1 MKPIWKWIIG
11 ILLLLIIGVVC
22 VGWYYSRNWKP
33 LVEEKLKETVAKSTN
48 GLYSLKYDDLDLN
61 ITLGNATLKNAE
73 LIPDSAV
80 YQRMVQA
87 KEAPNSRFHIK
98 LSSLKVRRFNIWDI
112 IKNRK
117 LYIKRIEF
125 DSPDIHMMSERHAYN
140 DTIQPKETKTL
151 YDNIKDVFS
160 SINVKDIEIENVK
173 FKFSKIEE
181 GKSSD
186 IVLDSVG
193 IKVHDILV
201 DEASIKDTTRLFYTK
216 MVEVEVPKFSYDLSN
231 GIYRAKFDRLVLNT
245 QDQNVLLTKAEYA
258 PKMSKAAYFKA
269 RNENI
274 TMAVMKFDTLRFEK
288 LDFKELI
295 DNQQT
300 IAQNVQI
307 KNGSVSLYN
316 DKRYPKKSVSKVGK
330 SPHQQLM
337 KAKQLIRIDTVFVD
351 NVDVL
356 YGEMS
361 GKFHKEGVI
370 TFTNAKGTLTN
381 VTNDSTHLIK
391 DKMMRANLSANIMGS
406 GLLSAQFG
414 FDMLSKDGYHT
425 YKGTLG
431 SMQAPA
437 FNKIL
442 TPLLNVG
449 IKSGNIRKVSFNMQ
463 GNDHRNWGD
472 FRFDYDHLK
481 VDLLN
486 SMGEDMSRTRKGIL
500 SFVVNNILINDS
512 NPDANEKYHIG
523 KINYRRVPEHTFFK
537 TLWQSLLEGIKQCA
551 GIRKEREAKLMGAA
565 ETGKE
570 VVDETKGVIK
580 KTGNFFKGLFKKKDK
595 GEEEEKKD
603 EKKK

>member
-11 ILLLLIIGVVC
+11 ILAFLILAILGI
-22 VGWYYSRNWKP
+22 GWYYSRHWKP
-33 LVEEKLKETVAKSTN
+33 IVETKLKETVSKATD

-61 ITLGNATLKNAE
+61 VALGNVTLKNAE

-80 YQRMVQA
+80 YRQMVLS
-87 KEAPNSRFHIK
+87 KEAPNSRYHIK
-98 LSSLKVRRFNIWDI
+98 LAALKIRRFNIWDV

-117 LYIKRIEF
+117 LYIKEINF
-125 DSPDIHMMSERHAYN
+125 DSPDIHMISERHAYN
-140 DTIQPKETKTL
+140 DTIQPKQSKTL

-160 SINVKDIEIENVK
+160 SINVRDINIDNVK

-186 IVLDSVG
+186 ILLDSIG

-201 DEASIKDTTRLFYTK
+201 DQASIHDTTRLFYTK
-216 MVEVEVPKFSYDLSN
+216 MVEVEVPKFEYELSN
-231 GIYRAKFDRLVLNT
+231 GIYKAKFDHLIMNT
-245 QDQNVLLTKAEYA
+245 RDQNVLLTKVEYA
-258 PKMSKAAYFKA
+258 PKMSKAAYFRA

-300 IAQNVQI
+300 ISQHVQI

-316 DKRYPKKSVSKVGK
+316 DKRYPKKSSSKIGK
-330 SPHQQLM
+330 SPQQQLM
-337 KAKQLIRIDTVFVD
+337 KVKQLIRIDTVFVD

-356 YGEMS
+356 YGEHS
-361 GKFHKEGVI
+361 AKYNKEGII
-370 TFTNAKGTLTN
+370 TFNHAKGTLTN
-381 VTNDSTHLIK
+381 VTNDSTLLVK
-391 DKMMRANLSANIMGS
+391 EKFMRADLQARIMNA
-406 GLLSAQFG
+406 GLLKIQFG
-414 FDMLSKDGYHT
+414 FDMLSKDGFHT
-425 YKGTLG
+425 YKGSLG
-431 SMQAPA
+431 RMQAPA

-442 TPLLNVG
+442 TPLLNAE
-449 IKSGNIRKVSFNMQ
+449 IASGNIRSISFNFQ
-463 GNDHRNWGD
+463 ANDYRNWGD

-481 VDLLN
+481 LN
-486 SMGEDMSRTRKGIL
+486 LMNAIDPGMSKTKKGVL

-523 KINYRRVPEHTFFK
+523 KVNYKRVPEHTFFK
-537 TLWQSLLEGIKQCA
+537 TLWQSLLDGIKQCA
-551 GIRKEREAKLMGAA
+551 GISKEREAKLLGAA
-565 ETGKE
+565 EKGKD

-580 KTGNFFKGLFKKKDK
+580 RTGNFFKGIFKKKDK
-595 GEEEEKKD
+595 EKEEEKN
-603 EKKK
+603 

>member
-11 ILLLLIIGVVC
+11 ILAFLILAILGI
-22 VGWYYSRNWKP
+22 GWYYSRNWKP
-33 LVEEKLKETVAKSTN
+33 IVEEKLKETVSKATD

-61 ITLGNATLKNAE
+61 VALGNVTIKNAE
-73 LIPDSAV
+73 LIPDSAI
-80 YQRMVQA
+80 YRKMVLS
-87 KEAPNSRFHIK
+87 KEAPNSRYHIK
-98 LSSLKVRRFNIWDI
+98 LAALKVRRFNIWDV

-117 LYIKRIEF
+117 LYIKEINF
-125 DSPDIHMMSERHAYN
+125 DSPDIHMISERHAYN
-140 DTIQPKETKTL
+140 DTIQPKQSKTL

-160 SINVKDIEIENVK
+160 SINVRDINIDNVK

-186 IVLDSVG
+186 ILLDSIG

-201 DEASIKDTTRLFYTK
+201 DQASIHDTTRLFYTK
-216 MVEVEVPKFSYDLSN
+216 MVEVEVPKFEYELSN
-231 GIYRAKFDRLVLNT
+231 GIYKAKFDHLIMNT
-245 QDQNVLLTKAEYA
+245 RDQNVLLTKVEYA

-300 IAQNVQI
+300 ISQHVQI

-316 DKRYPKKSVSKVGK
+316 DKRYPKKSSSKIGK
-330 SPHQQLM
+330 SPQQQLM
-337 KAKQLIRIDTVFVD
+337 KVKQLIRIDTVFVD

-356 YGEMS
+356 YGEHS
-361 GKFHKEGVI
+361 AKYNKEGII
-370 TFTNAKGTLTN
+370 TFNHAKGTLTN
-381 VTNDSTHLIK
+381 VTNDSTLLAK
-391 DKMMRANLSANIMGS
+391 DKFMRADLQARIMNA
-406 GLLSAQFG
+406 GLLKIQFG

-425 YKGTLG
+425 YKGSLG
-431 SMQAPA
+431 RMQAPA

-442 TPLLNVG
+442 TPLLNAE
-449 IKSGNIRKVSFNMQ
+449 IASGNIRSISFNYQ
-463 GNDHRNWGD
+463 ANDYRNWGD

-481 VDLLN
+481 LN
-486 SMGEDMSRTRKGIL
+486 LMNAIDPGMSKTKKGVL

-523 KINYRRVPEHTFFK
+523 KVNYKRVPEHTFFK
-537 TLWQSLLEGIKQCA
+537 TLWQSLLDGIKQCA
-551 GIRKEREAKLMGAA
+551 GISKEREAKLMGAA
-565 ETGKE
+565 EKGKD
-570 VVDETKGVIK
+570 VVDETKGVVK
-580 KTGNFFKGLFKKKDK
+580 RTGNFIKGLFKKKDK
-595 GEEEEKKD
+595 EKEEKKN
-603 EKKK
+603 

>member
-11 ILLLLIIGVVC
+11 IIAVLILAILGI
-22 VGWYYSRNWKP
+22 GWYYSRNWKP
-33 LVEEKLKETVAKSTN
+33 IVEEKLKETVSKATN

-61 ITLGNATLKNAE
+61 VALGNVTLKNAE
-73 LIPDSAV
+73 LIPDSAI
-80 YQRMVQA
+80 YRKMVLT
-87 KEAPNSRFHIK
+87 KEAPNSRYHIK
-98 LSSLKVRRFNIWDI
+98 LSALKVRRFNIWDV

-117 LYIKRIEF
+117 LYIKEINF
-125 DSPDIHMMSERHAYN
+125 DSPDIHMISERHAYN
-140 DTIQPKETKTL
+140 DTIQPKQPKTL

-160 SINVKDIEIENVK
+160 SINVRDINIDNVK

-186 IVLDSVG
+186 IVLDSIG

-201 DEASIKDTTRLFYTK
+201 DQASIHDTTRLFYTK
-216 MVEVEVPKFSYDLSN
+216 MVEVEVPKFEYELSN
-231 GIYRAKFDRLVLNT
+231 GIYKAKFDHLIMNT
-245 QDQNVLLTKAEYA
+245 QDQNVLLTKVEYA

-300 IAQNVQI
+300 IAQHVQI

-316 DKRYPKKSVSKVGK
+316 DKRYPKKSISKIGK
-330 SPHQQLM
+330 SPQQQLM
-337 KAKQLIRIDTVFVD
+337 KVKQLIRIDTVFVD

-356 YGEMS
+356 YGEHS
-361 GKFHKEGVI
+361 AKYNKEGVI
-370 TFTNAKGTLTN
+370 TFNHAKGTLTN
-381 VTNDSTHLIK
+381 VTNDSTLLAK
-391 DKMMRANLSANIMGS
+391 NKFMRADLQARIMNA
-406 GLLSAQFG
+406 GLLKIQFG

-425 YKGTLG
+425 YKGSLG
-431 SMQAPA
+431 RMQAPA

-442 TPLLNVG
+442 TPLLNAE
-449 IKSGNIRKVSFNMQ
+449 IASGNIRSISFNYQ
-463 GNDHRNWGD
+463 ANDYRNWGD

-481 VDLLN
+481 LN
-486 SMGEDMSRTRKGIL
+486 LMNAIDPGMSKTKKGVL

-523 KINYRRVPEHTFFK
+523 KVNYKRVPEHTFFK
-537 TLWQSLLEGIKQCA
+537 TLWQSLLDGIKQCA
-551 GIRKEREAKLMGAA
+551 GISKEREAKLMGAA
-565 ETGKE
+565 EKGKD
-570 VVDETKGVIK
+570 VVDETKGVVK
-580 KTGNFFKGLFKKKDK
+580 RTGNFIKGLFKKKDK
-595 GEEEEKKD
+595 EKEEKKN
-603 EKKK
+603 

>member
-11 ILLLLIIGVVC
+11 ILAFLILAILGI
-22 VGWYYSRNWKP
+22 GWYYSRNWKP
-33 LVEEKLKETVAKSTN
+33 IVETKLKETVSKATD

-61 ITLGNATLKNAE
+61 VALGNVTLKNAE

-80 YQRMVQA
+80 YRQMVLS
-87 KEAPNSRFHIK
+87 KEAPNSRYHIK
-98 LSSLKVRRFNIWDI
+98 LAALKVRRFNIWDV

-117 LYIKRIEF
+117 LYIKEINF
-125 DSPDIHMMSERHAYN
+125 DSPDIHMISERHAYN
-140 DTIQPKETKTL
+140 DTIQPKQSKTL

-160 SINVKDIEIENVK
+160 SINVRDINIDNVK

-186 IVLDSVG
+186 ILLDSIG

-201 DEASIKDTTRLFYTK
+201 DQASIHDTTRLFYTK
-216 MVEVEVPKFSYDLSN
+216 MVEVEVPKFEYELSN
-231 GIYRAKFDRLVLNT
+231 GIYKAKFDHLIMNT
-245 QDQNVLLTKAEYA
+245 RDQNVLLTKVEYA

-300 IAQNVQI
+300 ISQHVQI

-316 DKRYPKKSVSKVGK
+316 DKRYPKKSSSKIGK
-330 SPHQQLM
+330 SPQQQLM
-337 KAKQLIRIDTVFVD
+337 KVKQLIRIDTVFVD

-356 YGEMS
+356 YGEHS
-361 GKFHKEGVI
+361 AKYNKEGII
-370 TFTNAKGTLTN
+370 TFNQAKGTLTN
-381 VTNDSTHLIK
+381 VTNDSTLLAK
-391 DKMMRANLSANIMGS
+391 DKFMRADLQARIMNAGQ
-406 GLLSAQFG
+406 LKIQFG
-414 FDMLSKDGYHT
+414 FDMLSKDGFHT
-425 YKGTLG
+425 YKGSLG
-431 SMQAPA
+431 RMQAPA

-442 TPLLNVG
+442 TPLLNAE
-449 IKSGNIRKVSFNMQ
+449 IASGNIRSISFNFQ
-463 GNDHRNWGD
+463 ANDYRNWGD

-481 VDLLN
+481 LN
-486 SMGEDMSRTRKGIL
+486 LMNAIDPGMSKTKKGVL

-523 KINYRRVPEHTFFK
+523 KVNYKRVPEHTFFK
-537 TLWQSLLEGIKQCA
+537 TLWQSLLDGIKQCA
-551 GIRKEREAKLMGAA
+551 GISKEREAKLLGAA
-565 ETGKE
+565 EKGKD

-580 KTGNFFKGLFKKKDK
+580 RTGNFFKGIFKKKDK
-595 GEEEEKKD
+595 EKEEEKN
-603 EKKK
+603 

>member
-11 ILLLLIIGVVC
+11 ILAFLILAILGI
-22 VGWYYSRNWKP
+22 GWYYSRNWKP
-33 LVEEKLKETVAKSTN
+33 IVETKLKETVSKATD
-48 GLYSLKYDDLDLN
+48 GLYSLRYDDLDLN
-61 ITLGNATLKNAE
+61 VALGNVTLKNAE

-80 YQRMVQA
+80 YRQMVLS
-87 KEAPNSRFHIK
+87 KEAPNSRYHIK
-98 LSSLKVRRFNIWDI
+98 LSALKVRRFNIWDV

-117 LYIKRIEF
+117 LYIKEINF
-125 DSPDIHMMSERHAYN
+125 DSPDIHMISERHAYN
-140 DTIQPKETKTL
+140 DTIQPKQSKTL

-160 SINVKDIEIENVK
+160 SINVRDINIDNVK

-186 IVLDSVG
+186 ILLDSIG

-201 DEASIKDTTRLFYTK
+201 DQASIHDTTRLFYTK
-216 MVEVEVPKFSYDLSN
+216 MVEVEVPKFEYELSN
-231 GIYRAKFDRLVLNT
+231 GIYKAKFDHLIMNT
-245 QDQNVLLTKAEYA
+245 RDQNVLLTKVEYA

-300 IAQNVQI
+300 IAQHVQI

-316 DKRYPKKSVSKVGK
+316 DKRYPKKSSSKIGK
-330 SPHQQLM
+330 SPQQQLM
-337 KAKQLIRIDTVFVD
+337 KVKQLIRIDTVFVD

-356 YGEMS
+356 YGEHS
-361 GKFHKEGVI
+361 AKYNKEGII
-370 TFTNAKGTLTN
+370 TFNHAKGTLTN
-381 VTNDSTHLIK
+381 VTNDSTLLAK
-391 DKMMRANLSANIMGS
+391 DKYMRADLQARIMNA
-406 GLLSAQFG
+406 GLLKIQFG
-414 FDMLSKDGYHT
+414 FDMLSKDGFHT
-425 YKGTLG
+425 YKGSLG
-431 SMQAPA
+431 RMQAPA

-442 TPLLNVG
+442 TPLLNAE
-449 IKSGNIRKVSFNMQ
+449 IASGNIRSISFNFQ
-463 GNDHRNWGD
+463 ANDYRNWGD

-481 VDLLN
+481 LN
-486 SMGEDMSRTRKGIL
+486 LMNAIDPGMSKTKKGVL

-523 KINYRRVPEHTFFK
+523 KVNYKRVPEHTFFK
-537 TLWQSLLEGIKQCA
+537 TLWQSLLDGIKQCA
-551 GIRKEREAKLMGAA
+551 GISKEREAKLLGAA
-565 ETGKE
+565 EKGKD

-580 KTGNFFKGLFKKKDK
+580 RTGNFFKGIFKKKDK
-595 GEEEEKKD
+595 EK
-603 EKKK
+603 EKN

>member
-11 ILLLLIIGVVC
+11 ILAFLILAILGI
-22 VGWYYSRNWKP
+22 GWYYSRNWKP
-33 LVEEKLKETVAKSTN
+33 IVETKLKETVSKATD

-61 ITLGNATLKNAE
+61 VALGNVTLKNAE

-80 YQRMVQA
+80 YRQMVLS
-87 KEAPNSRFHIK
+87 KEAPNSRYHIK
-98 LSSLKVRRFNIWDI
+98 LAALKVRRFNIWDV

-117 LYIKRIEF
+117 LYIKEINF
-125 DSPDIHMMSERHAYN
+125 DSPDIHMISERHAYN
-140 DTIQPKETKTL
+140 DTIQPKQSKTL

-160 SINVKDIEIENVK
+160 SINVRDINIDNVK

-186 IVLDSVG
+186 ILLDSIG

-201 DEASIKDTTRLFYTK
+201 DQASIHDTTRLFYTK
-216 MVEVEVPKFSYDLSN
+216 MVEVEVPKFEYELSN
-231 GIYRAKFDRLVLNT
+231 GIYKAKFDHLIMNT
-245 QDQNVLLTKAEYA
+245 RDQNVLLTKVEYA

-300 IAQNVQI
+300 ISQHVQI

-316 DKRYPKKSVSKVGK
+316 DKRYPKKSSSKIGK
-330 SPHQQLM
+330 SPQQQLM
-337 KAKQLIRIDTVFVD
+337 KVKQLIRIDTVFVD

-356 YGEMS
+356 YGEHS
-361 GKFHKEGVI
+361 AKYNKEGII
-370 TFTNAKGTLTN
+370 TFNHAKGTLTN
-381 VTNDSTHLIK
+381 VTNDSTLLAK
-391 DKMMRANLSANIMGS
+391 DKFMRADLQARIMDA
-406 GLLSAQFG
+406 GLLKIQFG
-414 FDMLSKDGYHT
+414 FDMLSKDGFHT
-425 YKGTLG
+425 YKGSLG
-431 SMQAPA
+431 RMQAPA

-442 TPLLNVG
+442 TPLLNAE
-449 IKSGNIRKVSFNMQ
+449 IASGNIRSISFNFQ
-463 GNDHRNWGD
+463 ANDYRNWGD

-481 VDLLN
+481 LN
-486 SMGEDMSRTRKGIL
+486 LMNAIDPGMSKTKKGVL

-523 KINYRRVPEHTFFK
+523 KVNYKRVPEHTFFK
-537 TLWQSLLEGIKQCA
+537 TLWQSLLDGIKQCA
-551 GIRKEREAKLMGAA
+551 GISKEREAKLLGAA
-565 ETGKE
+565 EKGKD

-580 KTGNFFKGLFKKKDK
+580 RTGNFFKGIFKKKDK
-595 GEEEEKKD
+595 EKEEEKN
-603 EKKK
+603 

>member
-11 ILLLLIIGVVC
+11 ILAFLILAILGI
-22 VGWYYSRNWKP
+22 GWYYSRNWKP
-33 LVEEKLKETVAKSTN
+33 IVETKLKETVSKATD

-61 ITLGNATLKNAE
+61 VALGNVTLKNAE

-80 YQRMVQA
+80 YRQMVLS
-87 KEAPNSRFHIK
+87 KEAPNSRYHIK
-98 LSSLKVRRFNIWDI
+98 LAALKVRRFNIWDV

-117 LYIKRIEF
+117 LYIKEINF
-125 DSPDIHMMSERHAYN
+125 DSPDIHMISERHAYN
-140 DTIQPKETKTL
+140 DTIQPKQSKTL

-160 SINVKDIEIENVK
+160 SINVRDINIDNVK

-186 IVLDSVG
+186 ILLDSIG
-193 IKVHDILV
+193 IKVHDVLV
-201 DEASIKDTTRLFYTK
+201 DQASIHDTTRLFYTK
-216 MVEVEVPKFSYDLSN
+216 MVEVEVPKFEYELSN
-231 GIYRAKFDRLVLNT
+231 GIYKAKFDHLIMNT
-245 QDQNVLLTKAEYA
+245 RDQNVLLTKVEYA

-300 IAQNVQI
+300 ISQHVQI

-316 DKRYPKKSVSKVGK
+316 DKRYPKKSSSKIGK
-330 SPHQQLM
+330 SPQQQLM
-337 KAKQLIRIDTVFVD
+337 KVKQLIRIDTVFVD

-356 YGEMS
+356 YGEHS
-361 GKFHKEGVI
+361 AKYNKEGII
-370 TFTNAKGTLTN
+370 TFNHAKGTLTN
-381 VTNDSTHLIK
+381 VTNDSTLLAK
-391 DKMMRANLSANIMGS
+391 DKFMRADLQARIMNA
-406 GLLSAQFG
+406 GLLKIQFG
-414 FDMLSKDGYHT
+414 FDMLSKDGFHT
-425 YKGTLG
+425 YKGSLG
-431 SMQAPA
+431 RMQAPA

-442 TPLLNVG
+442 TPLLNAE
-449 IKSGNIRKVSFNMQ
+449 IASGNIRSISFNFQ
-463 GNDHRNWGD
+463 ANDYRNWGD

-481 VDLLN
+481 LN
-486 SMGEDMSRTRKGIL
+486 LMNAIDPGMSKTKKGVL

-523 KINYRRVPEHTFFK
+523 KVNYKRVPEHTFFK
-537 TLWQSLLEGIKQCA
+537 TLWQSLLDGIKQCA
-551 GIRKEREAKLMGAA
+551 GISKEREAKLLGAA
-565 ETGKE
+565 EKGKD

-580 KTGNFFKGLFKKKDK
+580 RTGNFFKGIFKKKDK
-595 GEEEEKKD
+595 EKAEEKN
-603 EKKK
+603 

>member
-11 ILLLLIIGVVC
+11 ILAFLILAILGI
-22 VGWYYSRNWKP
+22 GWYYSRNWKP
-33 LVEEKLKETVAKSTN
+33 IVETKLKETVSKATD

-61 ITLGNATLKNAE
+61 VALGNVTLKNAE

-80 YQRMVQA
+80 YRQMVHS
-87 KEAPNSRFHIK
+87 KEAPNSRYHIK
-98 LSSLKVRRFNIWDI
+98 LSALKVRRFNIWDV

-117 LYIKRIEF
+117 LYIKEINF
-125 DSPDIHMMSERHAYN
+125 DSPDIHMISERHAYN
-140 DTIQPKETKTL
+140 DTIQPKQSKTL

-160 SINVKDIEIENVK
+160 SINVRDINIDNVK

-186 IVLDSVG
+186 ILLDSIG

-201 DEASIKDTTRLFYTK
+201 DQASIHDTTRLFYTK
-216 MVEVEVPKFSYDLSN
+216 MVEVEVPKFEYELSN
-231 GIYRAKFDRLVLNT
+231 GIYKAKFDHLIMNT
-245 QDQNVLLTKAEYA
+245 RDQNVLLTKVEYA

-274 TMAVMKFDTLRFEK
+274 TMAVLKFDTLRFEK

-300 IAQNVQI
+300 IAQHVQI

-316 DKRYPKKSVSKVGK
+316 DKRYPKKSVSKIGK
-330 SPHQQLM
+330 SPQQQLM
-337 KAKQLIRIDTVFVD
+337 KVKQLIRIDTVFVD

-356 YGEMS
+356 YGEHS
-361 GKFHKEGVI
+361 AKYNKEGII
-370 TFTNAKGTLTN
+370 TFNHAKGTLTN
-381 VTNDSTHLIK
+381 VTNDSTLLAK
-391 DKMMRANLSANIMGS
+391 DKFMRADLQARIMNA
-406 GLLSAQFG
+406 GLLKIQFG
-414 FDMLSKDGYHT
+414 FDMLSKDGFHT
-425 YKGTLG
+425 YKGSLG
-431 SMQAPA
+431 RMQAPA

-442 TPLLNVG
+442 TPLLNAE
-449 IKSGNIRKVSFNMQ
+449 IASGNIRSISFNFQ
-463 GNDHRNWGD
+463 ANDYRNWGD

-481 VDLLN
+481 LN
-486 SMGEDMSRTRKGIL
+486 LMNAIDPGMSKTKKGVL

-523 KINYRRVPEHTFFK
+523 KVNYKRVPEHTFFK
-537 TLWQSLLEGIKQCA
+537 TLWQSLLDGIKQCA
-551 GIRKEREAKLMGAA
+551 GISKEREAKLLGAA
-565 ETGKE
+565 EKGKD

-580 KTGNFFKGLFKKKDK
+580 RTGNFFKGIFKKKDK
-595 GEEEEKKD
+595 EKEEKKN
-603 EKKK
+603 

>member
-11 ILLLLIIGVVC
+11 IVVVIIVAIIG

-33 LVEEKLKETVAKSTN
+33 IVETKLKETVTNATN

-61 ITLGNATLKNAE
+61 VALGNVTLKNAE

-80 YQRMVQA
+80 YKRMVLS
-87 KEAPNSRFHIK
+87 KEAPNSRYHIK
-98 LSSLKVRRFNIWDI
+98 LSALKVRRFSIWDV

-117 LYIKRIEF
+117 LYIKEINF
-125 DSPDIHMMSERHAYN
+125 DSPDIHMISERHAYN
-140 DTIQPKETKTL
+140 DTIQPKQSKTL

-160 SINVKDIEIENVK
+160 SINVRDIHIDNIK

-186 IVLDSVG
+186 IELDSIG

-201 DEASIKDTTRLFYTK
+201 DQASIHDTTRLFYTK
-216 MVEVEVPKFSYDLSN
+216 MVEVDVPKFEYELSN
-231 GIYRAKFDRLVLNT
+231 GIYKAKFDRLLMNT
-245 QDQNVLLTKAEYA
+245 RDQNVLLTKVEYA
-258 PKMSKAAYFKA
+258 PKMNKATYFKA
-269 RNENI
+269 RNQNI

-300 IAQNVQI
+300 IAQHVQI

-316 DKRYPKKSVSKVGK
+316 DKRYPKKSASKIGK

-337 KAKQLIRIDTVFVD
+337 KVKQLIRIDTVYVD
-351 NVDVL
+351 NIDVL
-356 YGEMS
+356 YGEYS
-361 GKFHKEGVI
+361 AKFHKEGVI
-370 TFTNAKGTLTN
+370 TFNKARGTLTN
-381 VTNDSTHLIK
+381 VTNDSTLLAK
-391 DKMMRANLSANIMGS
+391 NKFMRADLQAKIMNS
-406 GLLSAQFG
+406 GLLKIQFG

-425 YKGTLG
+425 YKGSLG
-431 SMQAPA
+431 RMQATS

-442 TPLLNVG
+442 TPLLNAE
-449 IKSGNIRKVSFNMQ
+449 ISSGNIRSISFNFQ
-463 GNDHRNWGD
+463 ANDYRNWGD

-481 VDLLN
+481 LNLMNAVDP
-486 SMGEDMSRTRKGIL
+486 GMSKTKKGVL

-523 KINYRRVPEHTFFK
+523 KVNYKRVPEHTFFK
-537 TLWQSLLEGIKQCA
+537 TMWQSLLDGIKQCA
-551 GIRKEREAKLMGAA
+551 GISKEREAKLMGAA
-565 ETGKE
+565 EKGKE
-570 VVDETKGVIK
+570 VMEETKGVIK
-580 KTGNFFKGLFKKKDK
+580 KTGKFFKGLFKKKDK
-595 GEEEEKKD
+595 KEEENEN
-603 EKKK
+603 

>member
-11 ILLLLIIGVVC
+11 IIAVLILAILGI
-22 VGWYYSRNWKP
+22 GWYYSRNWKP
-33 LVEEKLKETVAKSTN
+33 IVEEKLKETVSKATN

-61 ITLGNATLKNAE
+61 VALGNVTLKNAE
-73 LIPDSAV
+73 LIPDSAI
-80 YQRMVQA
+80 YRKMVLT
-87 KEAPNSRFHIK
+87 KEAPNSRYHIK
-98 LSSLKVRRFNIWDI
+98 LSALKVRRFNIWDI

-117 LYIKRIEF
+117 LYIKEINF
-125 DSPDIHMMSERHAYN
+125 DSPDIHMISERHAYN
-140 DTIQPKETKTL
+140 DTIQPKQPKTL

-160 SINVKDIEIENVK
+160 SINVRDINIDNVK

-186 IVLDSVG
+186 IVLDSIG

-201 DEASIKDTTRLFYTK
+201 DKASIHDTTRLFYTK
-216 MVEVEVPKFSYDLSN
+216 MVEVEVPKFEYELSN
-231 GIYRAKFDRLVLNT
+231 GIYKAKFDHLIMNT
-245 QDQNVLLTKAEYA
+245 QDQNVLLTKVEYA

-300 IAQNVQI
+300 IAQHVQI

-316 DKRYPKKSVSKVGK
+316 DKRYPKKSVSKIGK
-330 SPHQQLM
+330 SPQQQLM
-337 KAKQLIRIDTVFVD
+337 KVKQLIRIDTVFVD

-356 YGEMS
+356 YGEHS
-361 GKFHKEGVI
+361 AKYNKEGII
-370 TFTNAKGTLTN
+370 TFNNAKGTLTN
-381 VTNDSTHLIK
+381 VTNDSTLLAK
-391 DKMMRANLSANIMGS
+391 NKFMRADLQARAMNA
-406 GLLSAQFG
+406 GLLKIQFG

-425 YKGTLG
+425 YKGSLG
-431 SMQAPA
+431 RMQAPA

-442 TPLLNVG
+442 TPLLNAE
-449 IKSGNIRKVSFNMQ
+449 IASGNIRSISFNYQ
-463 GNDHRNWGD
+463 ANDYRNWGD

-481 VDLLN
+481 LDLMNAVDP
-486 SMGEDMSRTRKGIL
+486 GMSKTKKGVL

-523 KINYRRVPEHTFFK
+523 KVNYKRVPEHTFFK
-537 TLWQSLLEGIKQCA
+537 TLWQSLLDGIKQCA
-551 GIRKEREAKLMGAA
+551 GISKEREAKLMGAA
-565 ETGKE
+565 EKGKD
-570 VVDETKGVIK
+570 VVDETKGVVK
-580 KTGNFFKGLFKKKDK
+580 RTGNFIKGLFKKKDK
-595 GEEEEKKD
+595 EKEEKKN
-603 EKKK
+603 

>member
-11 ILLLLIIGVVC
+11 ILAFLILAILGI
-22 VGWYYSRNWKP
+22 GWYYSRNWKP
-33 LVEEKLKETVAKSTN
+33 IVETKLKETVSKATD

-61 ITLGNATLKNAE
+61 VALGNVTLKNAE

-80 YQRMVQA
+80 YRQMVLS
-87 KEAPNSRFHIK
+87 KEAPNSRYHIK
-98 LSSLKVRRFNIWDI
+98 LAALKVRRFNIWDV

-117 LYIKRIEF
+117 LYIKEINF
-125 DSPDIHMMSERHAYN
+125 DSPDIHMISERHAYN
-140 DTIQPKETKTL
+140 DTIQPKQSKTL

-160 SINVKDIEIENVK
+160 SINVRDINIDNVK

-186 IVLDSVG
+186 ILLDSIG

-201 DEASIKDTTRLFYTK
+201 DQASIHDTTRLFYTK
-216 MVEVEVPKFSYDLSN
+216 MVEVEVPKFEYELSN
-231 GIYRAKFDRLVLNT
+231 GIYKAKFDHLIMNT
-245 QDQNVLLTKAEYA
+245 RDQNVLLTKVEYA

-300 IAQNVQI
+300 ISQHVQI

-316 DKRYPKKSVSKVGK
+316 DKRYPKKSSSKIGK
-330 SPHQQLM
+330 SPQQQLM
-337 KAKQLIRIDTVFVD
+337 KVKQLIRIDTVFVD

-356 YGEMS
+356 YGEHS
-361 GKFHKEGVI
+361 AKYNKEGII
-370 TFTNAKGTLTN
+370 TFNHAKGTLTN
-381 VTNDSTHLIK
+381 VTNDSTLLAK
-391 DKMMRANLSANIMGS
+391 DKFMRADLQARIMNA
-406 GLLSAQFG
+406 GLLKIQFG
-414 FDMLSKDGYHT
+414 FDMLSKDGFHT
-425 YKGTLG
+425 YKGSLG
-431 SMQAPA
+431 RMQAPA

-442 TPLLNVG
+442 TPLLNAE
-449 IKSGNIRKVSFNMQ
+449 IASGNIRSISFNFQ
-463 GNDHRNWGD
+463 ANDYRNWGD

-481 VDLLN
+481 LN
-486 SMGEDMSRTRKGIL
+486 LMNAIDPGMSKTKKGVL

-523 KINYRRVPEHTFFK
+523 KVNYKRVPEHTFFK
-537 TLWQSLLEGIKQCA
+537 TLWQSLLDGIKQCA
-551 GIRKEREAKLMGAA
+551 GISKEREAKLLGAA
-565 ETGKE
+565 EKGKD

-580 KTGNFFKGLFKKKDK
+580 RTGNFFKGIFKKKDK
-595 GEEEEKKD
+595 EKEEEKN
-603 EKKK
+603 

>member
-11 ILLLLIIGVVC
+11 IIAVLILAILGI
-22 VGWYYSRNWKP
+22 GWYYSRNWKP
-33 LVEEKLKETVAKSTN
+33 IVEEKLKETVSKATN

-61 ITLGNATLKNAE
+61 VALGNVTLKNAE
-73 LIPDSAV
+73 LIPDSAI
-80 YQRMVQA
+80 YRKMVLT
-87 KEAPNSRFHIK
+87 KEAPNSRYHIK
-98 LSSLKVRRFNIWDI
+98 LSALKVRRFNIWDV

-117 LYIKRIEF
+117 LYIKEINF
-125 DSPDIHMMSERHAYN
+125 DSPDIHMISERHAYN
-140 DTIQPKETKTL
+140 DTIQPQQSKTL

-160 SINVKDIEIENVK
+160 SINVRDIHIDNVK

-186 IVLDSVG
+186 IVLDSIG

-201 DEASIKDTTRLFYTK
+201 DQASIHDTTRLFYTK
-216 MVEVEVPKFSYDLSN
+216 MVEVEVPKFEYELSN
-231 GIYRAKFDRLVLNT
+231 GIYKAKFDHLIMNT
-245 QDQNVLLTKAEYA
+245 QDQNVLLTKVEYA

-300 IAQNVQI
+300 IAQHVQI

-316 DKRYPKKSVSKVGK
+316 DKRYPKKSVSKIGK
-330 SPHQQLM
+330 SPQQQLM
-337 KAKQLIRIDTVFVD
+337 KVKQLIRIDTVFVD

-356 YGEMS
+356 YGEHS
-361 GKFHKEGVI
+361 AKYNKEGVI
-370 TFTNAKGTLTN
+370 TFNHAKGTLTN
-381 VTNDSTHLIK
+381 VTNDSTLLAK
-391 DKMMRANLSANIMGS
+391 NKFMRADLQARIMNA
-406 GLLSAQFG
+406 GLLKIQFG

-425 YKGTLG
+425 YKGSLG
-431 SMQAPA
+431 RMQAPA

-442 TPLLNVG
+442 TPLLNAE
-449 IKSGNIRKVSFNMQ
+449 IASGNIRSISFNYQ
-463 GNDHRNWGD
+463 ANDYRNWGD

-481 VDLLN
+481 LN
-486 SMGEDMSRTRKGIL
+486 LMNAIDPGMSKTKKGVL

-523 KINYRRVPEHTFFK
+523 KVNYKRVPEHTFFK
-537 TLWQSLLEGIKQCA
+537 TLWQSLLDGIKQCA
-551 GIRKEREAKLMGAA
+551 GISKEREAKLMGAA
-565 ETGKE
+565 EKGKD
-570 VVDETKGVIK
+570 VVDETKGVVK
-580 KTGNFFKGLFKKKDK
+580 RTGNFIKGLFKKKDK
-595 GEEEEKKD
+595 EKEEKKN
-603 EKKK
+603 

>member
-11 ILLLLIIGVVC
+11 ILAFLILAILGI
-22 VGWYYSRNWKP
+22 GWYYSRNWKP
-33 LVEEKLKETVAKSTN
+33 IVETKLKETVSKATD

-61 ITLGNATLKNAE
+61 VALGNVTLKNAE

-80 YQRMVQA
+80 YRQMVLS
-87 KEAPNSRFHIK
+87 KEAPNSRYHIK
-98 LSSLKVRRFNIWDI
+98 LAALKVRRFNIWDV

-117 LYIKRIEF
+117 LYIKEINF
-125 DSPDIHMMSERHAYN
+125 DSPDIHMISERHAYN
-140 DTIQPKETKTL
+140 DTIQPKQSKTL

-160 SINVKDIEIENVK
+160 SINVRDINIDNVK

-186 IVLDSVG
+186 ILLDSIG

-201 DEASIKDTTRLFYTK
+201 DQASIHDTTRLFYTK
-216 MVEVEVPKFSYDLSN
+216 MVEVEVPKFEYELSN
-231 GIYRAKFDRLVLNT
+231 GIYKAKFDHLIMNT
-245 QDQNVLLTKAEYA
+245 RDQNVLLTKVEYA

-300 IAQNVQI
+300 ISQHVQI

-316 DKRYPKKSVSKVGK
+316 DKRYPKKSSSKIGN
-330 SPHQQLM
+330 SPQQQLM
-337 KAKQLIRIDTVFVD
+337 KVKQLIRIDTVFVD

-356 YGEMS
+356 YGEHS
-361 GKFHKEGVI
+361 AKYNKEGII
-370 TFTNAKGTLTN
+370 TFNHAKGTLTN
-381 VTNDSTHLIK
+381 VTNDSTLLAK
-391 DKMMRANLSANIMGS
+391 DKFMRADLQAKIMNA
-406 GLLSAQFG
+406 GLLKIQFG
-414 FDMLSKDGYHT
+414 FDMLSKDGFHT
-425 YKGTLG
+425 YKGSLG
-431 SMQAPA
+431 RMQAPA

-442 TPLLNVG
+442 TPLLNAE
-449 IKSGNIRKVSFNMQ
+449 IASGNIRSISFNFQ
-463 GNDHRNWGD
+463 ANDYRNWGD

-481 VDLLN
+481 LN
-486 SMGEDMSRTRKGIL
+486 LMNAIDPGMSKTKKGVL

-523 KINYRRVPEHTFFK
+523 KVNYKRVPEHTFFK
-537 TLWQSLLEGIKQCA
+537 TLWQSLLDGIKQCA
-551 GIRKEREAKLMGAA
+551 GISKEREAKLLGAA
-565 ETGKE
+565 EKGKD

-580 KTGNFFKGLFKKKDK
+580 RTGNFFKGIFKKKDK
-595 GEEEEKKD
+595 EKEEEKN
-603 EKKK
+603 

>member
-11 ILLLLIIGVVC
+11 IVVVIIVAIIG

-33 LVEEKLKETVAKSTN
+33 IVETKLKETVTNATN

-61 ITLGNATLKNAE
+61 VTLGNVTLKNAE

-80 YQRMVQA
+80 YKRMVLS
-87 KEAPNSRFHIK
+87 KEAPNSRYHIK
-98 LSSLKVRRFNIWDI
+98 LSALKVRRFNIWDV

-117 LYIKRIEF
+117 LYIKEINF
-125 DSPDIHMMSERHAYN
+125 DSPDIHMISERHAYN
-140 DTIQPKETKTL
+140 DTIQPKQSKTL

-160 SINVKDIEIENVK
+160 SINVRDIHIDNIK

-186 IVLDSVG
+186 IELDSIG

-201 DEASIKDTTRLFYTK
+201 DQASIHDTTRLFYTK
-216 MVEVEVPKFSYDLSN
+216 MVEVDVPKFEYELSN
-231 GIYRAKFDRLVLNT
+231 GIYKAKFDRLLMNT
-245 QDQNVLLTKAEYA
+245 RDQNVLLTKVEYA
-258 PKMSKAAYFKA
+258 PKMNKATYFKA
-269 RNENI
+269 RNQNI

-300 IAQNVQI
+300 IAQHVQI

-316 DKRYPKKSVSKVGK
+316 DKRYPKKSASKIGK

-337 KAKQLIRIDTVFVD
+337 KVKQLIRIDTVYVD
-351 NVDVL
+351 NIDVL
-356 YGEMS
+356 YGEYS
-361 GKFHKEGVI
+361 AKFHKEGVI
-370 TFTNAKGTLTN
+370 TFNKARGTLTN
-381 VTNDSTHLIK
+381 VTNDSTLLAK
-391 DKMMRANLSANIMGS
+391 NKFMRADLQAKIMNS
-406 GLLSAQFG
+406 GLLKIQFG

-425 YKGTLG
+425 YKGSLG
-431 SMQAPA
+431 RMQATS

-442 TPLLNVG
+442 TPLLNAE
-449 IKSGNIRKVSFNMQ
+449 ISSGNIRSISFNFQ
-463 GNDHRNWGD
+463 ANDYRNWGD

-481 VDLLN
+481 LNLMNAVDP
-486 SMGEDMSRTRKGIL
+486 GMSKTKKGVL

-523 KINYRRVPEHTFFK
+523 KVNYKRVPEHTFFK
-537 TLWQSLLEGIKQCA
+537 TMWQSLLDGIKQCA
-551 GIRKEREAKLMGAA
+551 GISKEREAKLMGAA
-565 ETGKE
+565 EKGKE
-570 VVDETKGVIK
+570 VMEETKGVIK
-580 KTGNFFKGLFKKKDK
+580 KTGKFFKGLFKKKDK
-595 GEEEEKKD
+595 KEEENKN
-603 EKKK
+603 

>member
-11 ILLLLIIGVVC
+11 IVVVIIVAIIG

-33 LVEEKLKETVAKSTN
+33 IVETKLKETVTNATN

-61 ITLGNATLKNAE
+61 VALGNVTLKNAE

-80 YQRMVQA
+80 YKRMVLS
-87 KEAPNSRFHIK
+87 KEAPNSRYHIK
-98 LSSLKVRRFNIWDI
+98 LSALKVRRFNIWDV

-117 LYIKRIEF
+117 LYIKEINF
-125 DSPDIHMMSERHAYN
+125 DSPDIHMISERHAYN
-140 DTIQPKETKTL
+140 DTIQPKQSKTL

-160 SINVKDIEIENVK
+160 SINVRDIHIDNIK

-186 IVLDSVG
+186 IELDSIG

-201 DEASIKDTTRLFYTK
+201 DQASIHDTTRLFYTK
-216 MVEVEVPKFSYDLSN
+216 MVEVDVPKFEYELSN
-231 GIYRAKFDRLVLNT
+231 GIYKAKFDRLLMNT
-245 QDQNVLLTKAEYA
+245 RDQNVLLTKVEYA
-258 PKMSKAAYFKA
+258 PKMNKATYFKA
-269 RNENI
+269 RNQNI

-300 IAQNVQI
+300 IAQHMQI

-316 DKRYPKKSVSKVGK
+316 DKRYPKKSASKIGK

-337 KAKQLIRIDTVFVD
+337 KVKQLIRIDTVYVD
-351 NVDVL
+351 NIDVL
-356 YGEMS
+356 YGEYS
-361 GKFHKEGVI
+361 AKFHKEGVI
-370 TFTNAKGTLTN
+370 TFNKARGTLTN
-381 VTNDSTHLIK
+381 VTNDSTLLAK
-391 DKMMRANLSANIMGS
+391 NKFMRADLQAKIMNS
-406 GLLSAQFG
+406 GLLKIQFG

-425 YKGTLG
+425 YKGNLG
-431 SMQAPA
+431 RMQATS

-442 TPLLNVG
+442 TPLLNAE
-449 IKSGNIRKVSFNMQ
+449 ISSGNIRSISFNFQ
-463 GNDHRNWGD
+463 ANDYRNWGD

-481 VDLLN
+481 LNLMNAVDP
-486 SMGEDMSRTRKGIL
+486 GMSKTKKGVL

-523 KINYRRVPEHTFFK
+523 KVNYKRVPEHTFFK
-537 TLWQSLLEGIKQCA
+537 TMWQSLLDGIKQCA
-551 GIRKEREAKLMGAA
+551 GISKEREAKLMGAA
-565 ETGKE
+565 EKGKE
-570 VVDETKGVIK
+570 VMEETKGVIK
-580 KTGNFFKGLFKKKDK
+580 KTGKFFKGLFKKKDK
-595 GEEEEKKD
+595 KEEENKN
-603 EKKK
+603 

>member
-11 ILLLLIIGVVC
+11 ILAFLILAILGI
-22 VGWYYSRNWKP
+22 GWYYSRNWKP
-33 LVEEKLKETVAKSTN
+33 IVETKLKETVSKATN
-48 GLYSLKYDDLDLN
+48 GLYSLRYDDLDLN
-61 ITLGNATLKNAE
+61 VALGNVTLKNAE

-80 YQRMVQA
+80 YRQMVLS
-87 KEAPNSRFHIK
+87 KEAPNSRYHIK
-98 LSSLKVRRFNIWDI
+98 LSALKVRRFNIWDV

-117 LYIKRIEF
+117 LYIKEINF
-125 DSPDIHMMSERHAYN
+125 DSPDIHMISERHAYN
-140 DTIQPKETKTL
+140 DTIQPKQSKTL

-160 SINVKDIEIENVK
+160 SINVRDINIDNVK

-186 IVLDSVG
+186 ILLDSIG

-201 DEASIKDTTRLFYTK
+201 DQASIHDTTRLFYTK
-216 MVEVEVPKFSYDLSN
+216 MVEVEVPKFEYELSN
-231 GIYRAKFDRLVLNT
+231 GIYKAKFDHLIMNT
-245 QDQNVLLTKAEYA
+245 RDQNVLLTKVEYA

-300 IAQNVQI
+300 IAQHVQI

-316 DKRYPKKSVSKVGK
+316 DKRYPKKSSSKIGK
-330 SPHQQLM
+330 SPQQQLM
-337 KAKQLIRIDTVFVD
+337 KVKQLIRIDTVFVD

-356 YGEMS
+356 YGEHS
-361 GKFHKEGVI
+361 AKYNKEGII
-370 TFTNAKGTLTN
+370 TFNHAKGTLTN
-381 VTNDSTHLIK
+381 VTNDSTLLAK
-391 DKMMRANLSANIMGS
+391 DKYMRADLQARIMNA
-406 GLLSAQFG
+406 GLLKIQFG
-414 FDMLSKDGYHT
+414 FDMLSKDGFHT
-425 YKGTLG
+425 YKGSLG
-431 SMQAPA
+431 RMQAPA

-442 TPLLNVG
+442 TPLLNAE
-449 IKSGNIRKVSFNMQ
+449 IASGNIRSIRFNFQ
-463 GNDHRNWGD
+463 ANDYRNWGD

-481 VDLLN
+481 LN
-486 SMGEDMSRTRKGIL
+486 LMNAIDPGMSKTKKGVL

-523 KINYRRVPEHTFFK
+523 KVNYKRVPEHTFFK
-537 TLWQSLLEGIKQCA
+537 TLWQSLLDGIKQCA
-551 GIRKEREAKLMGAA
+551 GISKEREAKLLGAA
-565 ETGKE
+565 EKGKD

-580 KTGNFFKGLFKKKDK
+580 RTGNFFKGIFKKKDK
-595 GEEEEKKD
+595 EKEEEKN
-603 EKKK
+603 

>member
-11 ILLLLIIGVVC
+11 ILAFLILAILGI
-22 VGWYYSRNWKP
+22 GWYYSRNWKP
-33 LVEEKLKETVAKSTN
+33 IVETKLKETVSKATD

-61 ITLGNATLKNAE
+61 VALGNVTLKNAE

-80 YQRMVQA
+80 YRQMVLS
-87 KEAPNSRFHIK
+87 KEAPNSRYHIK
-98 LSSLKVRRFNIWDI
+98 LAALKVRRFNIWDV

-117 LYIKRIEF
+117 LYIKEINF
-125 DSPDIHMMSERHAYN
+125 DSPDIHMISERHAYN
-140 DTIQPKETKTL
+140 DTIQPKQSKTL

-160 SINVKDIEIENVK
+160 SINVRDINIDNIK

-186 IVLDSVG
+186 ILLDSIG

-201 DEASIKDTTRLFYTK
+201 DQASIHDTTRLFYTK
-216 MVEVEVPKFSYDLSN
+216 MVEVEVPKFEYELSN
-231 GIYRAKFDRLVLNT
+231 GIYKAKFDHLIMNT
-245 QDQNVLLTKAEYA
+245 RDQNVLLTKVEYA

-300 IAQNVQI
+300 ISQHVQI

-316 DKRYPKKSVSKVGK
+316 DKRYPKKSSSKIGK
-330 SPHQQLM
+330 SPQQQLM
-337 KAKQLIRIDTVFVD
+337 KVKQLIRIDTVFVD

-356 YGEMS
+356 YGEHS
-361 GKFHKEGVI
+361 AKYNKEGII
-370 TFTNAKGTLTN
+370 TFNHAKGTLTN
-381 VTNDSTHLIK
+381 VTNDSTLLAK
-391 DKMMRANLSANIMGS
+391 DKFMRADLQARIMNA
-406 GLLSAQFG
+406 GLLKIQFG
-414 FDMLSKDGYHT
+414 FDMLSKDGFHT
-425 YKGTLG
+425 YKGSLG
-431 SMQAPA
+431 RMQAPA

-442 TPLLNVG
+442 TPLLNAE
-449 IKSGNIRKVSFNMQ
+449 IASGNIRSISFNFQ
-463 GNDHRNWGD
+463 ANDYRNWGD

-481 VDLLN
+481 LN
-486 SMGEDMSRTRKGIL
+486 LMNAIDPGMSKTKKGVL

-523 KINYRRVPEHTFFK
+523 KVNYKRVPEHTFFK
-537 TLWQSLLEGIKQCA
+537 TLWQSLLDGIKQCA
-551 GIRKEREAKLMGAA
+551 GISKEREAKLLGAA
-565 ETGKE
+565 EKGKD

-580 KTGNFFKGLFKKKDK
+580 RTGNFFKGIFKKKDK
-595 GEEEEKKD
+595 EKEEEKN
-603 EKKK
+603 

>member
-11 ILLLLIIGVVC
+11 IIAVLILAILGI
-22 VGWYYSRNWKP
+22 GWYYSRNWKP
-33 LVEEKLKETVAKSTN
+33 IVETKLKETVSKATD

-61 ITLGNATLKNAE
+61 VALGNVTLKNAE
-73 LIPDSAV
+73 LTPDSAV
-80 YQRMVQA
+80 YRQMVLS
-87 KEAPNSRFHIK
+87 KEAPNSRYHIK
-98 LSSLKVRRFNIWDI
+98 LAALKVRRFNIWDV

-117 LYIKRIEF
+117 LYIKEINF
-125 DSPDIHMMSERHAYN
+125 DSPDIHMISERHAYN
-140 DTIQPKETKTL
+140 DTIQPKQSKTL

-160 SINVKDIEIENVK
+160 SINVRDINIDNIK

-186 IVLDSVG
+186 ILLDSIG

-201 DEASIKDTTRLFYTK
+201 DQASIHDTTRLFYTK
-216 MVEVEVPKFSYDLSN
+216 MVEVEVPKFEYELSN
-231 GIYRAKFDRLVLNT
+231 GIYKAKFDHLIMNT
-245 QDQNVLLTKAEYA
+245 RDQNVLLTKVEYA

-300 IAQNVQI
+300 ISQHVQI

-316 DKRYPKKSVSKVGK
+316 DKRYPKKSSSKIGK
-330 SPHQQLM
+330 SPQQQLM
-337 KAKQLIRIDTVFVD
+337 KVKQLIRIDTVFVD

-356 YGEMS
+356 YGEHS
-361 GKFHKEGVI
+361 AKYNKEGII
-370 TFTNAKGTLTN
+370 TFNHAKGTLTN
-381 VTNDSTHLIK
+381 VTNDSTLLAK
-391 DKMMRANLSANIMGS
+391 DKFMRADLQARIMNA
-406 GLLSAQFG
+406 GLLKIQFG
-414 FDMLSKDGYHT
+414 FDMLSKDGFHT
-425 YKGTLG
+425 YKGSLG
-431 SMQAPA
+431 RMQAPA

-442 TPLLNVG
+442 TPLLNAE
-449 IKSGNIRKVSFNMQ
+449 IASGNIRSISFNFQ
-463 GNDHRNWGD
+463 ANDYRNWGD

-481 VDLLN
+481 LN
-486 SMGEDMSRTRKGIL
+486 LMNAIDPGMSKTKKGVL

-523 KINYRRVPEHTFFK
+523 KVNYKRVPEHTFFK
-537 TLWQSLLEGIKQCA
+537 TLWQSLLDGIKQCA
-551 GIRKEREAKLMGAA
+551 GISKEREAKLLGAA
-565 ETGKE
+565 EKGKD

-580 KTGNFFKGLFKKKDK
+580 RTGNFFKGIFKKKDK
-595 GEEEEKKD
+595 EK
-603 EKKK
+603 EKN

>member
-11 ILLLLIIGVVC
+11 ILAFLILAILGI
-22 VGWYYSRNWKP
+22 GWYYSRNWKP
-33 LVEEKLKETVAKSTN
+33 IVETKLKETVSKATD

-61 ITLGNATLKNAE
+61 VALGNVTLKNAE

-80 YQRMVQA
+80 YRQMVLS
-87 KEAPNSRFHIK
+87 KEAPNSRYHIK
-98 LSSLKVRRFNIWDI
+98 LAALKVRRFNIWDV

-117 LYIKRIEF
+117 LYIKEINF
-125 DSPDIHMMSERHAYN
+125 DSPDIHMISERHAYN
-140 DTIQPKETKTL
+140 DTIQPKQSKTL

-160 SINVKDIEIENVK
+160 SINVRDINIDNVK

-186 IVLDSVG
+186 ILLDSIG

-201 DEASIKDTTRLFYTK
+201 DQASIHDTTRLFYTK
-216 MVEVEVPKFSYDLSN
+216 MVEVEVPKFEYELSN
-231 GIYRAKFDRLVLNT
+231 GIYKAKFDHLIMNT
-245 QDQNVLLTKAEYA
+245 RDQNVLLTKVEYA

-300 IAQNVQI
+300 ISQHVQI

-316 DKRYPKKSVSKVGK
+316 DKRYPKKSSSKIGK
-330 SPHQQLM
+330 SPQQQLM
-337 KAKQLIRIDTVFVD
+337 KVKQLIRIDTVFVD

-356 YGEMS
+356 YGEHS
-361 GKFHKEGVI
+361 AKYNKEGII
-370 TFTNAKGTLTN
+370 TFNHAKGTLTN
-381 VTNDSTHLIK
+381 VTNDSTLLAK
-391 DKMMRANLSANIMGS
+391 DKFMRADLQARIMNA
-406 GLLSAQFG
+406 GLLKIQFG
-414 FDMLSKDGYHT
+414 FDMLSKEGFHT
-425 YKGTLG
+425 YKGSLG
-431 SMQAPA
+431 RMQAPA

-442 TPLLNVG
+442 TPLLNAE
-449 IKSGNIRKVSFNMQ
+449 IASGNIRSISFNFQ
-463 GNDHRNWGD
+463 ANDYRNWGD

-481 VDLLN
+481 LN
-486 SMGEDMSRTRKGIL
+486 LMNAIDPGMSKTKKGVL

-523 KINYRRVPEHTFFK
+523 KVNYKRVPEHTFFK
-537 TLWQSLLEGIKQCA
+537 TLWQSLLDGIKQCA
-551 GIRKEREAKLMGAA
+551 GISKEREAKLLGAA
-565 ETGKE
+565 EKGKD

-580 KTGNFFKGLFKKKDK
+580 RTGNFFKGIFKKKDK
-595 GEEEEKKD
+595 EKEEEKN
-603 EKKK
+603 

>member
-11 ILLLLIIGVVC
+11 ILAFLILAILGI
-22 VGWYYSRNWKP
+22 GWYYSRNWKP
-33 LVEEKLKETVAKSTN
+33 IVETKLKETVSKATN
-48 GLYSLKYDDLDLN
+48 GLYSLRYDDLDLN
-61 ITLGNATLKNAE
+61 VALGNVTLKNAE

-80 YQRMVQA
+80 YRQMVLS
-87 KEAPNSRFHIK
+87 KEAPNSRYHIK
-98 LSSLKVRRFNIWDI
+98 LSALKVRRFNIWDV

-117 LYIKRIEF
+117 LYIKEINF
-125 DSPDIHMMSERHAYN
+125 DSPDIHMISERHAYN
-140 DTIQPKETKTL
+140 DTIQPKQSKTL

-160 SINVKDIEIENVK
+160 SINVRDINIDNVK

-186 IVLDSVG
+186 ILLDSIG

-201 DEASIKDTTRLFYTK
+201 DQASIHDTTRLFYTK
-216 MVEVEVPKFSYDLSN
+216 MVEVEVPKFEYELSN
-231 GIYRAKFDRLVLNT
+231 GIYKAKFDHLIMNT
-245 QDQNVLLTKAEYA
+245 RDQNVLLTKVEYA

-300 IAQNVQI
+300 IAQHVQI

-316 DKRYPKKSVSKVGK
+316 DKRYPKKSSSKIGK
-330 SPHQQLM
+330 SPQQQLM
-337 KAKQLIRIDTVFVD
+337 KVKQLIRIDTVFVD

-356 YGEMS
+356 YGEHS
-361 GKFHKEGVI
+361 AKYNKEGII
-370 TFTNAKGTLTN
+370 TFNHAKGTLTN
-381 VTNDSTHLIK
+381 VTNDSTLLAK
-391 DKMMRANLSANIMGS
+391 DKYMRADLQARIMNA
-406 GLLSAQFG
+406 GLLKIQFG
-414 FDMLSKDGYHT
+414 FDMLSKDGFHT
-425 YKGTLG
+425 YKGSLG
-431 SMQAPA
+431 RMQAPA

-442 TPLLNVG
+442 TPLLNAE
-449 IKSGNIRKVSFNMQ
+449 IASGNIRSISFNFQ
-463 GNDHRNWGD
+463 ANDYRNWGD

-481 VDLLN
+481 LN
-486 SMGEDMSRTRKGIL
+486 LMNAIDPGMSKTKKGVL

-523 KINYRRVPEHTFFK
+523 KVNYKRVPEHTFFK
-537 TLWQSLLEGIKQCA
+537 TLWQSLLDGIKQCA
-551 GIRKEREAKLMGAA
+551 GISKEREAKLLGAA
-565 ETGKE
+565 EKGKD

-580 KTGNFFKGLFKKKDK
+580 RTGNFFKGIFKKKDK
-595 GEEEEKKD
+595 EKEEEKN
-603 EKKK
+603 

>member
-11 ILLLLIIGVVC
+11 ILAFLILAILGI
-22 VGWYYSRNWKP
+22 GWYYSRNWKP
-33 LVEEKLKETVAKSTN
+33 IVETKLKETVSKATD
-48 GLYSLKYDDLDLN
+48 GLYSLRYDDLDLN
-61 ITLGNATLKNAE
+61 VALGNVTLKNAE

-80 YQRMVQA
+80 YRQMVLS
-87 KEAPNSRFHIK
+87 KEAPNSRYHIK
-98 LSSLKVRRFNIWDI
+98 LSALKVRRFNIWDV

-117 LYIKRIEF
+117 LYIKEINF
-125 DSPDIHMMSERHAYN
+125 DSPDIHMISERHAYN
-140 DTIQPKETKTL
+140 DTIQPKQSKTL

-160 SINVKDIEIENVK
+160 SINVRDINIDNVK

-186 IVLDSVG
+186 ILLDSIG

-201 DEASIKDTTRLFYTK
+201 DQASIHDTTRLFYTK
-216 MVEVEVPKFSYDLSN
+216 MVEVEVPKFEYELSN
-231 GIYRAKFDRLVLNT
+231 GIYKAKFDHLIINT
-245 QDQNVLLTKAEYA
+245 RDQNVLLTKVEYA

-300 IAQNVQI
+300 IAQHVQI

-316 DKRYPKKSVSKVGK
+316 DKRYPKKSSSKIGK
-330 SPHQQLM
+330 SPQQQLM
-337 KAKQLIRIDTVFVD
+337 KVKQLIRIDTVFVD

-356 YGEMS
+356 YGEHS
-361 GKFHKEGVI
+361 AKYNKEGII
-370 TFTNAKGTLTN
+370 TFNHAKGTLTN
-381 VTNDSTHLIK
+381 VTNDSTLLAK
-391 DKMMRANLSANIMGS
+391 DKYMRADLQARIMNA
-406 GLLSAQFG
+406 GLLKIQFG
-414 FDMLSKDGYHT
+414 FDMLSKDGFHT
-425 YKGTLG
+425 YKGSLG
-431 SMQAPA
+431 RMQAPA

-442 TPLLNVG
+442 TPLLNAE
-449 IKSGNIRKVSFNMQ
+449 IASGNIRSIRFNFQ
-463 GNDHRNWGD
+463 ANDYRNWGD

-481 VDLLN
+481 LN
-486 SMGEDMSRTRKGIL
+486 LMNAIDPGMSKTKKGVL

-523 KINYRRVPEHTFFK
+523 KVNYKRVPEHTFFK
-537 TLWQSLLEGIKQCA
+537 TLWQSLLDGIKQCA
-551 GIRKEREAKLMGAA
+551 GISKEREAKLLGAA
-565 ETGKE
+565 EKGKD

-580 KTGNFFKGLFKKKDK
+580 RTGNFFKGIFKKKDK
-595 GEEEEKKD
+595 EKEEEKN
-603 EKKK
+603 

>member
-11 ILLLLIIGVVC
+11 IVVVIIVAIIG

-33 LVEEKLKETVAKSTN
+33 IVETKLKETVTNATN

-61 ITLGNATLKNAE
+61 VALGNVTLKNAE

-80 YQRMVQA
+80 YKRMVLS
-87 KEAPNSRFHIK
+87 KEAPNSRYHIK
-98 LSSLKVRRFNIWDI
+98 LSALKVRRFNIWDV

-117 LYIKRIEF
+117 LYIKEINF
-125 DSPDIHMMSERHAYN
+125 DSPDIHMISERHAYN
-140 DTIQPKETKTL
+140 DTIQPKQSKTL

-160 SINVKDIEIENVK
+160 SINVRDIHIDNIK

-186 IVLDSVG
+186 IELDSIG

-201 DEASIKDTTRLFYTK
+201 DQASIHDTTRLFYTK
-216 MVEVEVPKFSYDLSN
+216 MVEVDVPKFEYELSN
-231 GIYRAKFDRLVLNT
+231 GIYKAKFDRLLMNT
-245 QDQNVLLTKAEYA
+245 RDQNVLLTKVEYA
-258 PKMSKAAYFKA
+258 PKMNKATYFKA
-269 RNENI
+269 RNQNI

-300 IAQNVQI
+300 IAQHVQI

-316 DKRYPKKSVSKVGK
+316 DKRYPKKSASKIGK

-337 KAKQLIRIDTVFVD
+337 KVKQLIRIDTVYVD
-351 NVDVL
+351 NIDVL
-356 YGEMS
+356 YGEYS
-361 GKFHKEGVI
+361 AKFHKEGVI
-370 TFTNAKGTLTN
+370 TFNKARGTLTN
-381 VTNDSTHLIK
+381 VTNDSTLLAK
-391 DKMMRANLSANIMGS
+391 NKFMRADLQAKIMNS
-406 GLLSAQFG
+406 GLLKIQFG

-425 YKGTLG
+425 YKGSLG
-431 SMQAPA
+431 RMQATS

-442 TPLLNVG
+442 TPLLNAE
-449 IKSGNIRKVSFNMQ
+449 ISSGNIRSISFNFQ
-463 GNDHRNWGD
+463 ANDYRNWGD

-481 VDLLN
+481 LNLMNAVDP
-486 SMGEDMSRTRKGIL
+486 GMSKTKKGVL

-523 KINYRRVPEHTFFK
+523 KVNYKRVPEHTFFK
-537 TLWQSLLEGIKQCA
+537 TMWQSLLDGIKQCA
-551 GIRKEREAKLMGAA
+551 GISKEREAKLMGAA
-565 ETGKE
+565 EKGKE
-570 VVDETKGVIK
+570 VMEETKGVIK
-580 KTGNFFKGLFKKKDK
+580 KTGKFFKGLFKKKDK
-595 GEEEEKKD
+595 KEEENKN
-603 EKKK
+603 

>member
-11 ILLLLIIGVVC
+11 IVVVIIVAIIG

-33 LVEEKLKETVAKSTN
+33 IVETKLKETVTNATN

-61 ITLGNATLKNAE
+61 VALGNVTLKNAE

-80 YQRMVQA
+80 YKRMVLS
-87 KEAPNSRFHIK
+87 KEAPNSRYHIK
-98 LSSLKVRRFNIWDI
+98 LSALKVRRFNIWDV

-117 LYIKRIEF
+117 LYIKEINF
-125 DSPDIHMMSERHAYN
+125 DSPDIHMISERHAYN
-140 DTIQPKETKTL
+140 DTIQPKQSKTL

-160 SINVKDIEIENVK
+160 SINVRDIHIDNIK

-186 IVLDSVG
+186 IELDSIG

-201 DEASIKDTTRLFYTK
+201 DQASIHDTTRLFYTK
-216 MVEVEVPKFSYDLSN
+216 MVEVDVPKFEYELSN
-231 GIYRAKFDRLVLNT
+231 GIYKAKFDRLLMNT
-245 QDQNVLLTKAEYA
+245 RDQNVLLTKVEYA
-258 PKMSKAAYFKA
+258 PKMNKAAYFKT
-269 RNENI
+269 RNQNI

-300 IAQNVQI
+300 IAQHVQI

-316 DKRYPKKSVSKVGK
+316 DKRYPKKSASKIGK

-337 KAKQLIRIDTVFVD
+337 KVKQLIRIDTVYVD
-351 NVDVL
+351 NIDVL
-356 YGEMS
+356 YGEYS
-361 GKFHKEGVI
+361 AKFHKEGVI
-370 TFTNAKGTLTN
+370 TFNKARGTLTN
-381 VTNDSTHLIK
+381 VTNDSTLLAK
-391 DKMMRANLSANIMGS
+391 NKFMRADLQAKIMNS
-406 GLLSAQFG
+406 GLLKIQFG
-414 FDMLSKDGYHT
+414 FDMLSKDGFHT
-425 YKGTLG
+425 YKGSLG
-431 SMQAPA
+431 RMQATS

-442 TPLLNVG
+442 TPLLNAE
-449 IKSGNIRKVSFNMQ
+449 ISSGNIRSISFNFQ
-463 GNDHRNWGD
+463 ANDYRNWGD

-481 VDLLN
+481 LNLMNAVDP
-486 SMGEDMSRTRKGIL
+486 GMSKTKKGVL

-523 KINYRRVPEHTFFK
+523 KVNYKRVPEHTFFK
-537 TLWQSLLEGIKQCA
+537 TMWQSLLDGIKQCA
-551 GIRKEREAKLMGAA
+551 GISKEREAKLLGAA
-565 ETGKE
+565 EKGKE
-570 VVDETKGVIK
+570 VMEETKGVIK

-595 GEEEEKKD
+595 KEEENEN
-603 EKKK
+603 

>member
-11 ILLLLIIGVVC
+11 IVVVIIVAIIG

-33 LVEEKLKETVAKSTN
+33 IVETKLKETVTNATN

-61 ITLGNATLKNAE
+61 VALGNVTLKNAE

-80 YQRMVQA
+80 YKRMVLS
-87 KEAPNSRFHIK
+87 KEAPNSRYHIK
-98 LSSLKVRRFNIWDI
+98 LSALKVRRFNIWDV

-117 LYIKRIEF
+117 LYIKEINF
-125 DSPDIHMMSERHAYN
+125 DSPDIHMISERHAYN
-140 DTIQPKETKTL
+140 DTIQPKQSKTL

-160 SINVKDIEIENVK
+160 SINVRDIHIDNIK

-186 IVLDSVG
+186 IELDSIG

-201 DEASIKDTTRLFYTK
+201 DQASIHDTTRLFYTK
-216 MVEVEVPKFSYDLSN
+216 MVEVDVPKFEYELSN
-231 GIYRAKFDRLVLNT
+231 GIYKAKFDRLLMNT
-245 QDQNVLLTKAEYA
+245 RDQNVLLTKVEYA
-258 PKMSKAAYFKA
+258 PKMNKATYFKA
-269 RNENI
+269 RNQNI

-300 IAQNVQI
+300 IAQHVQI

-316 DKRYPKKSVSKVGK
+316 DKRYPKKSASKIGK

-337 KAKQLIRIDTVFVD
+337 KVKQLIRIDTVYVD
-351 NVDVL
+351 NIDVL
-356 YGEMS
+356 YGEYS
-361 GKFHKEGVI
+361 AKFHKEGVI
-370 TFTNAKGTLTN
+370 TFNKARGTLTN
-381 VTNDSTHLIK
+381 VTNDSTLLAK
-391 DKMMRANLSANIMGS
+391 NKFMRADLQAKIMNS
-406 GLLSAQFG
+406 GLLKIQFG

-425 YKGTLG
+425 YNGSLG
-431 SMQAPA
+431 RMQATS

-442 TPLLNVG
+442 TPLLNAE
-449 IKSGNIRKVSFNMQ
+449 ISSGNIRSISFNFQ
-463 GNDHRNWGD
+463 ANDYRNWGD

-481 VDLLN
+481 LNLMNAVDP
-486 SMGEDMSRTRKGIL
+486 GMSKTKKGVL

-523 KINYRRVPEHTFFK
+523 KVNYKRVPEHTFFK
-537 TLWQSLLEGIKQCA
+537 TMWQSLLDGIKQCA
-551 GIRKEREAKLMGAA
+551 GISKEREAKLMGAA
-565 ETGKE
+565 EKGKE
-570 VVDETKGVIK
+570 VMEETKGVIK
-580 KTGNFFKGLFKKKDK
+580 KTGKFFKGLFKKKDK
-595 GEEEEKKD
+595 KEEENKN
-603 EKKK
+603 